1 MIMEL
6 VSTTKYGTS
15 QKQAFF
21 LLLLV
26 EWLRKEEGRGVFIN
40 FIV

>member
-26 EWLRKEEGRGVFIN
+26 EWLRKEGRGVFIN